1 MNFRELAEVVAHAGV
16 VAKIHLGNHDDD
28 ADGGE
33 DEHHLVEGKIA
44 RVVIIA
50 LKHKKWILY
59 MHQPQPCRLSR
70 YKIVEDTVSYSL

>member
-16 VAKIHLGNHDDD
+16 MAKIDLGNHDDD

-50 LKHKKWILY
+50 LKHKKMDFIHASTSTL
-59 MHQPQPCRLSR
+59 QAFS
-70 YKIVEDTVSYSL
+70 I

>member
-16 VAKIHLGNHDDD
+16 MPKIDLGNHDDD

-50 LKHKKWILY
+50 LKHKKMDFIHASTSTL
-59 MHQPQPCRLSR
+59 QAFS
-70 YKIVEDTVSYSL
+70 I